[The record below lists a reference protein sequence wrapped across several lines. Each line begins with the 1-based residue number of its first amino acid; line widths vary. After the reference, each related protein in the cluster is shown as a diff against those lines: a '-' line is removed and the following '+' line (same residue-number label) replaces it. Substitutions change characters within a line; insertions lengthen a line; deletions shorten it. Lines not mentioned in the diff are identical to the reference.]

1 MSADLLRAWLAIAAL
16 ALAAFAVAVLVMKLP
31 RHGLTLFGAALVFGL
46 AGYAWQGSPGQPAA
60 PKPAAAEAG
69 EQGAQMVE
77 GRAAL
82 FERTVPPPHYL
93 VTSDAF
99 ARRGQFQDAAALLQK
114 GLKDNP
120 DDLESWLALGMALVG
135 HADGVVTPAAV
146 QAFGRAKMIDP
157 RNPGAEYFLGAAYLR
172 SGEVVAAR
180 NVWAG
185 LLANTPTDAP
195 WRDALTADIARLDD
209 MIARAPMLQGQ

>member
-1 MSADLLRAWLAIAAL
+1 MIAGWLAVGAL
-16 ALAAFAVAVLVMKLP
+16 ALAAFAFAVLVLKLP
-31 RHGLTLFGAALVFGL
+31 REGMTMFGAVLVFGL

-60 PKPAAAEAG
+60 PKSGAI
-69 EQGAQMVE
+69 EQGQNGAEMVD

-82 FERTVPPPHYL
+82 FDRTLPAPSYL
-93 VTSDAF
+93 VTSDAY
-99 ARRGQFQDAAALLQK
+99 ARRGQFGDAAALLQR

-120 DDLESWLALGMALVG
+120 RDLESWLALGMALVG
-135 HADGVVTPAAV
+135 HADGFVTPAAV
-146 QAFGRAKMIDP
+146 QAFGRAKAIDP
-157 RNPGAEYFLGAAYLR
+157 RHPGAEYFLGYAYLQ

-185 LLANTPTDAP
+185 LLKNSPPDAP
-195 WRDALTADIARLDD
+195 WVDGLKAEVARLDD

>member
-1 MSADLLRAWLAIAAL
+1 MSGEILGGWLAVAAL
-16 ALAAFAVAVLVMKLP
+16 GFVAFAIAVLVMKLP
-31 RHGLTLFGAALVFGL
+31 REGLTLFGAALVFGL
-46 AGYAWQGSPGQPAA
+46 AGYAWQGSPGQPSA
-60 PKPAAAEAG
+60 PKAAVTQAS

-82 FERTVPPPHYL
+82 FSRTLPPPDYL
-93 VTSDAF
+93 LTSDAF
-99 ARRGQFQDAAALLQK
+99 ARRGQFADAAALLQK
-114 GLKDNP
+114 GLRDNP
-120 DDLESWLALGMALVG
+120 DDVESWLALGMALVG
-135 HADGVVTPAAV
+135 HADGFVTPAAV
-146 QAFGRAKMIDP
+146 QAFGRAKAIDP

-185 LLANTPTDAP
+185 LLANTPEDAP
-195 WRDALTADIARLDD
+195 WREALTADLARLDD